1 MTLKTAKFALETINR
16 VIQDYENKIEH
27 LESQIKYYK
36 LMTQGRNAEIAE
48 LEQIIKDHET
58 AQNPL
63 D

>member
-16 VIQDYENKIEH
+16 VKEDYQSKIEH
-27 LESQIKYYK
+27 LQSQIDYYK
-36 LMTQGRNAEIAE
+36 RMTEGRNAEIAE

-58 AQNPL
+58 AQNAL